1 MTVGDY
7 TIRFQPSLTQIPAQD
22 WDDCAVGNSGAKKP
36 NPFVSHAFLLALE
49 SAGCT
54 GGRTGWNP
62 AHMMVETADG
72 ELVAVA
78 PCYLKT
84 HSQGEYVFDH
94 GWAEAFERAGGQ
106 YYPKVQVSAPFSPV
120 PGPRLLVKS
129 GVHQTPAYNALIKG
143 LRALRD
149 QTGASSIHI
158 TFTTKEEWDA
168 LGERDFLKRMDQQ
181 FHWHNDNYSSF
192 EAFLESLASRK
203 RKMIR
208 RERRDALGNGIT
220 IERLTGVGLE
230 EKHWDAFFNF
240 YEDTGARKWG
250 RPYLNRR
257 FFSEIGISMKDEIL
271 LVMAKRD
278 GKYIAGAI
286 NMIGSDALY
295 GRNWGCSED
304 HPFLH
309 FEVCYYQAIEF
320 AIENNLLRV
329 EAGAQGEHKLA
340 RGYMPSPTYSAH
352 DIANPGLRRAVSIY
366 LDREREHMVL
376 VQAALAAEGPF
387 RKTDGQTP

>member
-1 MTVGDY
+1 
-7 TIRFQPSLTQIPAQD
+7 LD
-22 WDDCAVGNSGAKKP
+22 WDACAIGNSGAERP
-36 NPFVSHAFLLALE
+36 HPFVSHAFLLALE
-49 SAGCT
+49 TAGCT

-62 AHMMVETADG
+62 AHVLVESAKG
-72 ELVAVA
+72 ELLAVA

-106 YYPKVQVSAPFSPV
+106 YYPKVQVSSPFSPV
-120 PGPRLLVKS
+120 PGPRLLVKA
-129 GVHQTPAYNALIKG
+129 GTHHAAAYSALIKG
-143 LRALRD
+143 LRTLRD

-158 TFTTKEEWDA
+158 TFTTKEQWDD
-168 LGERDFLKRMDQQ
+168 LGDQDFLKRLDQQ
-181 FHWHNDNYSSF
+181 FHWHNAGYDTF
-192 EAFLESLASRK
+192 DEFLESLASRK

-208 RERRDALGNGIT
+208 RERRDALSNGIS
-220 IERLTGVGLE
+220 IECLTGDALE
-230 EKHWDAFFNF
+230 ELHWDAFFGF

-257 FFSEIGISMKDEIL
+257 FFSEIGRNMKDQIL
-271 LVMAKRD
+271 LVMAKRE

-286 NMIGSDALY
+286 NMIGTDALY
-295 GRNWGCSED
+295 GRNWGCNED

-320 AIENNLLRV
+320 AIKNRLLRV

-340 RGYMPSPTYSAH
+340 RGYMPNPTYSAH
-352 DIANPGLRRAVSIY
+352 DIANPSLRRAVSDY
-366 LDREREHMVL
+366 LDREREHMQL
-376 VQAALAAEGPF
+376 VQIALAAEGPF
-387 RKTDGQTP
+387 RKPTVQDP